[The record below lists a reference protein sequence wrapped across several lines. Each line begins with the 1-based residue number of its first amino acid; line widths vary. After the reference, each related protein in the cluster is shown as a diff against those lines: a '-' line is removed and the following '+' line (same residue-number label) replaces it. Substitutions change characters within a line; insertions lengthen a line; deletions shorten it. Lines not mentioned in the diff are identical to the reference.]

1 MSGLEIFSY
10 EINGFHKSR
19 RFITKARRFAM
30 NNNISERNQCYGITI
45 TADGVDKNGNAFHNA
60 IADVIDMLMAIVS
73 HYSRYAVRWRL
84 QAERGKQTRRLHYQ
98 AFIDFGCEIKL
109 RTALSY
115 MPVGTH
121 LEPVRNTTADA
132 SRAAD
137 YAIKD
142 DTRCDDDD
150 ADLDGICAGPYSYGF
165 DDDFDVSKE
174 MRMIDVQDDVCDAIA
189 MADDAGVDMT
199 ALHDAVMASIKA
211 MTDAALRARVCAYT
225 RAGEDSYSDSRLVEM
240 RDDGGAAYH
249 DPFDDLFDDDDD
261 VDTAAAGDVAS
272 ASDAAAANSA
282 CSHVADAAELAR
294 IDAADV
300 SSMTPA
306 EQAAFFAPLF
316 ADDDADDDASMFAG
330 DDTAASADAF
340 DVDSLDA
347 EIADSFADDA
357 AGACVHIASKPVHKA
372 TAVAA
377 VVNNAGDMNDDG
389 MSDADFAAMTAAFAM
404 PLIDESQAYLDTM
417 MLSKR

>member
-1 MSGLEIFSY
+1 
-10 EINGFHKSR
+10 
-19 RFITKARRFAM
+19 
-30 NNNISERNQCYGITI
+30 
-45 TADGVDKNGNAFHNA
+45 
-60 IADVIDMLMAIVS
+60 MAIVS

-84 QAERGKQTRRLHYQ
+84 QAERGKQTRRLYYQ

-121 LEPVRNTTADA
+121 LEPVQNADDDIQ
-132 SRAAD
+132 RAAD
-137 YAIKD
+137 YCVKD
-142 DTRCDDDD
+142 DTRCSDDDE
-150 ADLDGICAGPYSYGF
+150 DLDMMAGPYSYGF

-174 MRMIDVQDDVCDAIA
+174 MRMIDVQDDICDAIA

-199 ALHDAVMASIKA
+199 ALHDALMASIKA
-211 MTDAALRARVCAYT
+211 MTDAASRARVRAYT
-225 RAGEDSYSDSRLVEM
+225 REREDSNIVSKIGNSSSQDRDAAISSDASSDEY
-240 RDDGGAAYH
+240 DA
-249 DPFDDLFDDDDD
+249 LFDDD

-272 ASDAAAANSA
+272 ASDAAAANMLAS
-282 CSHVADAAELAR
+282 SDSSDAAELAR

-316 ADDDADDDASMFAG
+316 ADDADDDASMFAG

-357 AGACVHIASKPVHKA
+357 AGACVHIASKAADDAAPVH
-372 TAVAA
+372 TAAPAAA
-377 VVNNAGDMNDDG
+377 VVNTAGNMND
-389 MSDADFAAMTAAFAM
+389 DFAAMCEVFAR
-404 PLIDESQAYLDTM
+404 PQIDENVAYFETVL
-417 MLSKR
+417 LSRKL